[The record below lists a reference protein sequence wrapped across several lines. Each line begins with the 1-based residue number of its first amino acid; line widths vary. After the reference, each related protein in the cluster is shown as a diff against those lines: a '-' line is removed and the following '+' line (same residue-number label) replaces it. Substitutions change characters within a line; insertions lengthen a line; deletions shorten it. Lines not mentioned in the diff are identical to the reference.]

1 MSTTRPWDPA
11 ELVPHRENAALLEEI
26 LYADDDRLTA
36 GLVVRRDTAFS
47 DACGNLPAWVGPEV
61 MAQAIAALAGRRSLR
76 ERGRPAAIGLLLGI
90 RSYSARGEFLAGDS
104 LQVDVVK
111 SSEDERGMAVFDGR
125 ISVAGAVV
133 ASGVLTV
140 FQPPDDSFLEAE
152 SARDD

>member
-1 MSTTRPWDPA
+1 MSPTRPWDPA
-11 ELVPHRENAALLEEI
+11 ELMPHRENAALLDEI

-36 GLVVRRDTAFS
+36 SLVVRRDTAFS
-47 DACGNLPAWVGPEV
+47 DACGNLPVWVGPEII
-61 MAQAIAALAGRRSLR
+61 AQAIAALAGRRSLR

-90 RSYSARGEFLAGDS
+90 RSYTARGEFLAGES

-111 SSEDERGMAVFDGR
+111 SSEDEEGMAVFDGR
-125 ISVAGAVV
+125 IFAAGTVV

-152 SARDD
+152 CARDV